1 MSQIVLIFESV
12 LVLTTSNIKNMFRI
26 VVIPV
31 FIIKKNVVGEVD
43 KFRPQAVPVFH
54 VTDVVNICLQ
64 SLLDKPCIYV

>member
-1 MSQIVLIFESV
+1 MLIFELV

-43 KFRPQAVPVFH
+43 EFLLQAVPV
-54 VTDVVNICLQ
+54 C
-64 SLLDKPCIYV
+64 SM

>member
-1 MSQIVLIFESV
+1 MLIFELV

-54 VTDVVNICLQ
+54 VTDVVNTFLQ

>member
-31 FIIKKNVVGEVD
+31 FIIKKKCCGGGG
-43 KFRPQAVPVFH
+43 
-54 VTDVVNICLQ
+54 
-64 SLLDKPCIYV
+64 

>member
-1 MSQIVLIFESV
+1 MLIFELV

-54 VTDVVNICLQ
+54 VTDVVNIFLQ